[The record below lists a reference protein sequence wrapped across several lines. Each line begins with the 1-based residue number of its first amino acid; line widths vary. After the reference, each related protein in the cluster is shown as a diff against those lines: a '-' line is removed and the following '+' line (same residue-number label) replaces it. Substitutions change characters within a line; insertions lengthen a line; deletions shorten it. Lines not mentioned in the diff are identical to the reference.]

1 MSAAGS
7 ALSASSLPGSMAANA
22 SLVGA
27 KITYGPLSS
36 TGTMLTAGFMPPD
49 SAALKVLMSG
59 MLARTLP
66 AGRSARLFQSG
77 LAFLKLSQPE
87 PCGSGIS
94 TTGAVV
100 VVGAGSA

>member
-1 MSAAGS
+1 
-7 ALSASSLPGSMAANA
+7 MAANA

-36 TGTMLTAGFMPPD
+36 TGTMLTAGFIPPEI
-49 SAALKVLMSG
+49 AALNVLMSG
-59 MLARTLP
+59 MLASTLP
-66 AGRSARLFQSG
+66 VGTSAKLFQSG
-77 LAFLKLSQPE
+77 RAFLKLSQPE

-94 TTGAVV
+94 TTGAAV